1 MNFYLKTFIDVI
13 SVTIP
18 IFIVVAIG
26 YLFRRKGV
34 ISDRAVPS
42 LNKIAYYLGL
52 TTLIFTSIVKY
63 DLKEIFNIGIVKT
76 LYTTF
81 AIFIVIVFLSVYFL
95 KVKRKTK
102 GAIAISSF
110 RCNMAFVGIP
120 IIISAFGDIAGAK
133 TSIIIGFMTP
143 VNIIFA
149 IIFLRILGGQDN
161 ERKNYGK
168 FFLGFLK
175 DPLLI
180 AAIAG
185 MLISY
190 FSIPLPEVLL
200 DLLNI
205 LAGLAIPLAL
215 ITIGASFRISHIKL
229 NLRFLILAAVLK
241 LVIEPLIAFFIG
253 KYVFAIDPVDISITV
268 ILFGMPL
275 AVAAYIMGSEYDSDS
290 DFISSALILSTVT
303 SALSIT
309 LWLFFLKI
317 FFNIS

>member
-1 MNFYLKTFIDVI
+1 MNFYLKTFVSVI
-13 SVTIP
+13 GVTIP
-18 IFIVVAIG
+18 IFVIIAIG
-26 YLFRRKGV
+26 YLFRRRNI
-34 ISDRAVPS
+34 ISERSVPT

-63 DLKEIFNIGIVKT
+63 DLKEIFNIGIIKT

-95 KVKRKTK
+95 KIKKRTK

-120 IIISAFGDIAGAK
+120 IIISAFGDVAGAK

-149 IIFLRILGGQDN
+149 IIFLKILGGD
-161 ERKNYGK
+161 EKRKESYGK
-168 FFLGFLK
+168 MFLSFLK

-180 AAIAG
+180 AAILG
-185 MLISY
+185 ILVSY
-190 FSIPLPEVLL
+190 LGIPLPKPLL
-200 DLLNI
+200 ELLNM

-215 ITIGASFRISHIKL
+215 ITIGSSFKYSHIKKNIKFITL
-229 NLRFLILAAVLK
+229 STVLK
-241 LVIEPLIAFFIG
+241 LIIEPMIAFFIG
-253 KYVFAIDPVDISITV
+253 RYVYKINPVDIIITV

-290 DFISSALILSTVT
+290 DFISSSLIFSTIT
-303 SALSIT
+303 SAFTIT
-309 LWLFFLKI
+309 MWLFFLKI
-317 FFNIS
+317 FFRIS

>member
-1 MNFYLKTFIDVI
+1 MNFYFKTFIDVL

-18 IFIVVAIG
+18 IFVVVAIG
-26 YLFRRKGV
+26 YIFRKTGI
-34 ISDRAVPS
+34 ISEKAVPG

-63 DLKEIFNIGIVKT
+63 DLKEIFNIGMVKT

-81 AIFIVIVFLSVYFL
+81 AIFIVIVFISVYFL

-133 TSIIIGFMTP
+133 SSIIIGFMTP
-143 VNIIFA
+143 VNIIFS

-161 ERKNYGK
+161 ERKKYGK
-168 FFLGFLK
+168 LFLSFLK
-175 DPLLI
+175 DPLVI
-180 AAIAG
+180 AAVAG

-190 FSIPLPEVLL
+190 FSIPLPKAFL
-200 DLLNI
+200 DILNI

-215 ITIGASFRISHIKL
+215 ITIGASFKISHIKL
-229 NLRFLILAAVLK
+229 NFKFLILVSLLK
-241 LVIEPLIAFFIG
+241 LIIEPFIAFLVGRYI
-253 KYVFAIDPVDISITV
+253 YAINSIDIIITV

-275 AVAAYIMGSEYDSDS
+275 AVAAYIMGREYDSDS
-290 DFISSALILSTVT
+290 DFISSALIFSTIT
-303 SALSIT
+303 SALTIT

-317 FFNIS
+317 FFRVA